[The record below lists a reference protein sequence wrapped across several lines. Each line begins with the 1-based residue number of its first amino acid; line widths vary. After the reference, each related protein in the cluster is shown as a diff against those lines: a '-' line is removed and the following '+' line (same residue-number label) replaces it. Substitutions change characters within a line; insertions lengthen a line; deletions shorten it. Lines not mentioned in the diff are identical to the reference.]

1 MSRPFP
7 SWIRSILTEIYLCH
21 ACSCQDILR
30 TETAGQDVDLDRRWD
45 HAHPAGRRAA
55 VHRLGTGESCECD
68 DRPAASVHPPA
79 STCPAQRLFEK
90 RRIARQ
96 ALELGNPEDALEGVL
111 DPLREVTQWKLVLLG
126 LLYKAKIFASNFLMK
141 VALKRVL
148 TRAAARTVL
157 PFVAILGTAFWDGA
171 VGYTVVGEAKLIAM
185 GVSASAELADALIRS
200 AEVALATTSTDGS
213 VAEGAGHRSGGGGGG
228 DVDGSGDASPDSM
241 VSPLLQLSQLGRLQA
256 ARAVACMV
264 VRKRTLHPTHQM
276 LLLHV
281 CRVLQIDLSR
291 AADLQIDDP
300 SLFLGALPRL
310 PEPEVALCL
319 GLICLAMCDLPVTPP
334 KCPNATDRLTD

>member
-1 MSRPFP
+1 
-7 SWIRSILTEIYLCH
+7 
-21 ACSCQDILR
+21 LR
-30 TETAGQDVDLDRRWD
+30 NG
-45 HAHPAGRRAA
+45 
-55 VHRLGTGESCECD
+55 
-68 DRPAASVHPPA
+68 AS
-79 STCPAQRLFEK
+79 QRLFEK

-96 ALELGNPEDALEGVL
+96 ALELGNPEDALDGVL

-171 VGYTVVGEAKLIAM
+171 VGYKVVGEAKLIAM

-213 VAEGAGHRSGGGGGG
+213 VAEGAAHRSGSGGGGG
-228 DVDGSGDASPDSM
+228 DVDGSGAHASPDSM
-241 VSPLLQLSQLGRLQA
+241 ASPLLQLSQLGRLQA

-319 GLICLAMCDLPVTPP
+319 GLTCLAMCDLPVTSP
-334 KCPNATDRLTD
+334 KCPNATD